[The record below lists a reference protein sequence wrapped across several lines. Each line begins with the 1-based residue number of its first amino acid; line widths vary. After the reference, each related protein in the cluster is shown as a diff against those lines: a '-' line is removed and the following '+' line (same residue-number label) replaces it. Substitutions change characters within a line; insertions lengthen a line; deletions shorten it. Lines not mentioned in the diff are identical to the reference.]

1 MSKLI
6 LFRGRDK
13 MGSYD
18 LVPAGTIIGR
28 GDDVDVHVEN
38 TMISRRPA
46 SVRKAGEGDDD
57 WVVEDLGGAN
67 GTWVNGERV
76 VPGSPQVLKIGD
88 LIELGDHVLLFADEN
103 SKIEEMPTW
112 AAIKSP
118 AAKEEST
125 AMVGGQSM
133 DWMRK
138 KTRAK
143 LGTHVAFSAGGVQR
157 EVQLSNG
164 NHMIGFTDACKIRLP
179 GNPML
184 GKEAAQLKY
193 SGRWS
198 VEALS
203 GLAGVRLNGEK
214 LKGRREL
221 HDGDV
226 VSVKGIE
233 VTFHTAVVD

>member
-1 MSKLI
+1 VPKLI

-13 MGSYD
+13 MGSFE
-18 LVPAGTIIGR
+18 LVPAGTIVGR

-38 TMISRRPA
+38 TMISRRHA
-46 SVRKAGEGDDD
+46 AVKRLNDGDDS

-67 GTWVNGERV
+67 GTWVNSERV
-76 VPGSPQVLKIGD
+76 IPGTPQPLTVGD
-88 LIELGDHVLLFADEN
+88 MIELGDHVLVFADEH

-133 DWMRK
+133 DWIRK

-143 LGTHVAFSAGGVQR
+143 LGTHVAFAAGGVQR
-157 EVQLSNG
+157 EIQLDHA
-164 NHMIGFTDACKIRLP
+164 NHMIGFTDACKVRLP
-179 GNPML
+179 GSPL
-184 GKEAAQLKY
+184 VGKEAAQLKY

-203 GLAGVRLNGEK
+203 GLAGVKLNGEK
-214 LKGRREL
+214 LKGRREVQ
-221 HDGDV
+221 DGDV
-226 VSVKGIE
+226 ISVKGIE
-233 VTFHTAVVD
+233 ITFHTSVID